1 MMDNSWALLEVQ
13 PEVVPE
19 LQPEVVPELQPEVV
33 PENNTIKLV
42 P

>member
-13 PEVVPE
+13 PEIVPDVK
-19 LQPEVVPELQPEVV
+19 PEVVPELQPE
-33 PENNTIKLV
+33 NNTIKLV